1 MHSAVLQNEDY
12 IKFSDENTVEVIALS
27 RLDEAISKNESKAG
41 EYDAKDDEGKPVKR
55 MREYPSLTK
64 DEMLALDRSKAASY
78 NNTGKIPFTCIVN
91 PWDEAEMQRFSG
103 GQSAKTIMEAAVAA
117 KKSLNASKGPS
128 LSRPVLKKFD
138 LDSKKLLEAM
148 PKAGSAKTLTDFNK
162 VVKGLGKDA
171 AAMKPATDKVL
182 ATILEAVTK
191 DLDDAEAALGG
202 GDAAAAKK
210 ILDKLAPALKGTELE
225 ARVKELLTKVKEAA
239 APAEPAK

>member
-1 MHSAVLQNEDY
+1 
-12 IKFSDENTVEVIALS
+12 
-27 RLDEAISKNESKAG
+27 
-41 EYDAKDDEGKPVKR
+41 
-55 MREYPSLTK
+55 
-64 DEMLALDRSKAASY
+64 
-78 NNTGKIPFTCIVN
+78 
-91 PWDEAEMQRFSG
+91 
-103 GQSAKTIMEAAVAA
+103 
-117 KKSLNASKGPS
+117 
-128 LSRPVLKKFD
+128 
-138 LDSKKLLEAM
+138 M